1 MKILKAQIATISEH
15 QKKINSLESAIAST
29 QAALDAGTPTQDTV
43 SALEATRQAYL
54 VRKAL
59 GENVTD
65 DIAKLDVAIPDAQK
79 NDLDKNAAGID
90 LLKVNTDTLAALS
103 IALEAEQTALC
114 FEQVEAAARRK
125 AILKSRSVEC
135 AAIYEKSASQVVESL
150 SQLIAIDA
158 VNTLLHGDLQLPLEL
173 VATDYFKII
182 LPAVKGQQLHSNLAT
197 DDTGA
202 DYFVHSSSGAFIQL
216 EDIENRVSDLKR
228 LLGA

>member
-15 QKKINSLESAIAST
+15 QKKISSLESAIAST
-29 QAALDAGTPTQDTV
+29 QAVLDAGTPIQDTV

-65 DIAKLDVAIPDAQK
+65 DIAKLDVAIPEAQK
-79 NDLDKNAAGID
+79 NDIDKNAAGLD
-90 LLKVNTDTLAALS
+90 QVKVNTDTLSALS

-135 AAIYEKSASQVVESL
+135 AAIYEKSAAQVVESL

-158 VNTLLHGDLQLPLEL
+158 VNTLLHGDLQLPLEF

-182 LPAVKGQQLHSNLAT
+182 LPAVKGQQLHPKLAT
-197 DDTGA
+197 DDMGA
-202 DYFVHSSSGAFIQL
+202 DYFVNSFNGAFIQL